1 MAVLLHSF
9 IHLHLRATSSLPFG
23 WARQLTNKRIM
34 PTWSDRLGFRSAAS
48 SGSEA
53 TARWVEGM
61 RSPAGINSQRQ
72 EIRWWRTWLA
82 GWLADWLFFTLVPGK
97 TDGSA
102 RYDLT
107 ADSYCIRLWQEN
119 FYSGNRW
126 WPISRYACSFL
137 ALLNICTAAPVS
149 WATEPVFYSW
159 LLSRSSGASWGL
171 NVSFKGSV
179 VIVAKR
185 RASFLIYS
193 FFFLFFLAQST
204 CWLEIQTGSDPQSH
218 FLDAWGVIEKQH
230 NCIGSVRL
238 DQPLETVFY

>member
-82 GWLADWLFFTLVPGK
+82 GWLAGWLTVLHFGAWK
-97 TDGSA
+97 
-102 RYDLT
+102 
-107 ADSYCIRLWQEN
+107 
-119 FYSGNRW
+119 NRRIGEIW
-126 WPISRYACSFL
+126 LDCWLLLHSIVTGEFLLWPISRYACSFL

-179 VIVAKR
+179 VVVAKR